1 MYTIPAV
8 RIRTAH
14 HQHLCSKVWRS
25 GRMHVFVR
33 IPNNGK
39 IRNKTIVLEVAPSD
53 RIANVKDN
61 IQDMTG
67 VPPAL
72 QRLIFAGKQLEVGHT
87 LSDYNIQVESTIY
100 LVLKLRRGGM
110 QIFVKN
116 LRDKTI
122 ALDVEPSDSI
132 VSIKGKILFKEGIPP
147 DQQRLYYA
155 GKLLEDRRTLTDY
168 NITKDTNLHLGVP
181 LLSCYKCDN
190 C

>member
-14 HQHLCSKVWRS
+14 HQHLCSKVWTS
-25 GRMHVFVR
+25 GEMHVFVK

-67 VPPAL
+67 IPPAL

-100 LVLKLRRGGM
+100 LVLKLGRGRM

-116 LRDKTI
+116 LRNETLS
-122 ALDVEPSDSI
+122 LDVEPSDSI
-132 VSIKGKILFKEGIPP
+132 LSIKAKILFKEGISP
-147 DQQRLYYA
+147 DQQRLYCS
-155 GKLLEDRRTLTDY
+155 GKLLEDGRSLSDY
-168 NITKDTNLHLGVP
+168 NIMKDTNLHLAVP
-181 LLSCYKCDN
+181 LLSCFQCKSC
-190 C
+190 

>member
-1 MYTIPAV
+1 
-8 RIRTAH
+8 
-14 HQHLCSKVWRS
+14 
-25 GRMHVFVR
+25 MHVFVK
-33 IPNNGK
+33 IPNNGI

-67 VPPAL
+67 IPPAH

-155 GKLLEDRRTLTDY
+155 GKLLEDRRNPSDLQLWLPRQ
-168 NITKDTNLHLGVP
+168 IQLHQDLLPTSIHSRATSP
-181 LLSCYKCDN
+181 LKGPLSRLEEQLRRTS
-190 C
+190 